1 MSREN
6 TTKLL
11 IETIDNAIE
20 QAENLQRPLIVR
32 ILMMARLE
40 SERPEET
47 EIVEHCNGGH
57 P

>member
-20 QAENLQRPLIVR
+20 QAENLQRRLVIR

-40 SERPEET
+40 AERPEET
-47 EIVEHCNGGH
+47 EIAEWRNDGH

>member
-11 IETIDNAIE
+11 VETIDNAIE
-20 QAENLQRPLIVR
+20 QAQNLQHPLIVR

-40 SERPEET
+40 ADRPEEAAMT
-47 EIVEHCNGGH
+47 NRGH
-57 P
+57 DGRP